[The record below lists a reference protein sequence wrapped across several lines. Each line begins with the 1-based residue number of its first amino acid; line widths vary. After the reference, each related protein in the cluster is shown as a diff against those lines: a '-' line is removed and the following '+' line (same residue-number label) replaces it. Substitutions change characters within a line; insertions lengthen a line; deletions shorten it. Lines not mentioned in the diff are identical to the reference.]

1 MSHLKDDATA
11 VDRHN
16 VGRMGRVF
24 LCRDDAERGRLLDR
38 SRRLRP
44 TERNALILFIAAAAV
59 GAPSFGWAA
68 LLPVL
73 PGIALL
79 WVVQR
84 RIERFRR
91 PEVVLLGCVTLL
103 QIGLAVSLA
112 IAHGPRIYLLPLM
125 IMPVLLVSA
134 MFPARAAAAFVAL
147 SALLM
152 LVVALGFDLAA
163 VRELPFALVY
173 PLAIMICGAGIE
185 MVVAALDT
193 TTRSTVTLDP
203 LTGLP
208 NRAALRARVAELEHQ
223 ASANGHPVALIVG
236 DPDRFKSIND
246 RKGHKVG
253 DAVLR
258 EIGARIRAAL
268 GAGSTGYRLGGE
280 EFVILLADADVAA
293 AAARADRVRQA
304 VSGRAIEGLQVHMS
318 FGVAASAA
326 GRPFVFSD
334 LFGEADR
341 ALYEAKRAG
350 GNRVRLWPLAGPAN
364 HDVSVEQPLREPLAR
379 ERQVGAPSAATA
391 VYEQAAQQPSLADSV
406 SDSTAERAVAG
417 RWERWNA
424 REHAATGNWLVR
436 DDLQRRQL
444 LELNE
449 QLRKKAKP
457 AFLVCLAIGG
467 LCAIQYGW
475 ALLVPPMIMGTI
487 YVLIEQHIERFRHP
501 EYALGLGWLGLEA
514 SFVLAGLLATGPQ
527 VFAAPLL
534 FILVI
539 GSSAV
544 FPPRGVLVGLAFGA
558 LLLVGVA
565 LGEYFQLFLR
575 APGVL
580 FYDIALLFSI
590 GALGVAMGRSTIEHR
605 DLGIVDPLT
614 GLFNRGAL
622 MSRVAELAHG
632 VAAPDACVALIVAD
646 IDKFKAINDTYGH
659 ATGDA
664 VLREFGHCLRKH
676 LRAFES
682 AYRIGGEEFVVL
694 LETVDRSDAGTVAT
708 RLRDA
713 IRESPLAGVPT
724 TASFGVATS
733 EPGKPFSYEAVFPR
747 ADEAL
752 YAAKRAG
759 GDRVAVALDGATGI
773 QPEGAAPRAAQRR
786 GDEPAVQAA

>member
-1 MSHLKDDATA
+1 
-11 VDRHN
+11 
-16 VGRMGRVF
+16 VGRPGGLI
-24 LCRDDAERGRLLDR
+24 LCRDDSERGRLLDL
-38 SRRLRP
+38 SCRLRP
-44 TERNALILFIAAAAV
+44 SERNALILFVVAAAV

-68 LLPVL
+68 VLPVL
-73 PGIALL
+73 PGLVLL
-79 WVVQR
+79 WATQR

-91 PEVVLLGCVTLL
+91 PEVVLLTSVTLL
-103 QIGLAVSLA
+103 QIGIAASLA
-112 IAHGPRIYLLPLM
+112 IATGPRIYLLPLM

-134 MFPARAAAAFVAL
+134 IFPVRVAAAFAAF
-147 SALLM
+147 SAVLM

-163 VRELPFALVY
+163 VSELPFALVY
-173 PLAIMICGAGIE
+173 PLAIMVCGAGIQ

-193 TTRSTVTLDP
+193 STRSSATLDP
-203 LTGLP
+203 LTRLP

-223 ASANGHPVALIVG
+223 ASANGRPVALIVG

-246 RKGHKVG
+246 RRGHKVG

-258 EIGARIRAAL
+258 ELGVRIRTAL

-280 EFVILLADADVAA
+280 EFVILVADADVGSAA
-293 AAARADRVRQA
+293 AWAERVRQT

-318 FGVAASAA
+318 FGVAASTA
-326 GRPFVFSD
+326 GTPFVFSK

-350 GNRVRLWPLAGPAN
+350 GNRVRLWPLAGPASAGVGVERLVDES
-364 HDVSVEQPLREPLAR
+364 DVRETEASGRSAPATLNERAAEQPS
-379 ERQVGAPSAATA
+379 VGSGHDNAA
-391 VYEQAAQQPSLADSV
+391 EG
-406 SDSTAERAVAG
+406 AVAG

-424 REHAATGNWLVR
+424 REHDATGNWLVR

-444 LELNE
+444 LELNG

-457 AFLVCLAIGG
+457 AFVVCLAVGG

-475 ALLVPPMIMGTI
+475 LLLVPPLIMGTV
-487 YVLIEQHIERFRHP
+487 YVLIEDHIERFRHP
-501 EYALGLGWLGLEA
+501 EYALGLGWLALEA
-514 SFVLAGLLATGPQ
+514 SFVLAGLLASGPQ

-544 FPPRGVLVGLAFGA
+544 FPPRGVVVGLAFGA

-580 FYDIALLFSI
+580 LYDIALLFSI
-590 GALGVAMGRSTIEHR
+590 GMVGVAMGRSTIEHR

-632 VAAPDACVALIVAD
+632 VAGPNARVALVVAD

-664 VLREFGHCLRKH
+664 VLREFGHCIRKH

-694 LETVDRSDAGTVAT
+694 LEAVDQTDASAVAT

-713 IRESPLAGVPT
+713 IRKSPLAGVPT
-724 TASFGVATS
+724 TASFGVAAS
-733 EPGKPFSYEAVFPR
+733 EPGKPFNYEAVFPR

-759 GDRVAVALDGATGI
+759 GDRVAVALDGATGA
-773 QPEGAAPRAAQRR
+773 QGAGAAPSAAQRT